1 MSLLEETKLLLRTHR
16 ISPNK
21 LLGQNFTIEPS
32 IFQRL
37 VEYAVIKPDDVVLDV
52 GAGLGFLTRLLAAR
66 CKQVIAVEVDGEIAR
81 VLRGR
86 LRDVHN
92 VEVIQANV
100 LKLQDRFFSKI
111 VSIPPYQ
118 ISSKLLTW
126 LLPKSFDCAVLVF
139 QREFADK
146 LVACKGSDDYGWLSI
161 LVYYYAEVELMDT
174 IPRTMFYPQPE
185 VDSVIVRL
193 EPKKTRSFSVK
204 DEALFKRLVKSLF
217 TNRNRK
223 VKNAILPFLMG
234 IRGVKRE
241 NATELVNS
249 IPFRD
254 KRVRELDPDDF
265 GAIAHVVIL

>member
-1 MSLLEETKLLLRTHR
+1 MSLLEETKLLLRSHR

-37 VEYAVIKPDDVVLDV
+37 VEYAVVKPDDVVLDV
-52 GAGLGFLTRLLAAR
+52 GAGLGFLTRLLAANCR
-66 CKQVIAVEVDGEIAR
+66 QVIAVEVDAAIAH
-81 VLRGR
+81 VLREQ
-86 LRDVHN
+86 LRDISN
-92 VEVIQANV
+92 AEVIRADV
-100 LKLQDRFFSKI
+100 LKLQDHSFSKV

-146 LVACKGSDDYGWLSI
+146 LVACKGSRDYGWLSI
-161 LVYYYAEVELMDT
+161 LAYYYAEVELMDT
-174 IPRTMFYPQPE
+174 IPETMFYPQPK

-193 EPKKTRSFSVK
+193 EPKKRRPFSVK
-204 DEALFKRLVKSLF
+204 DEALFKQLVQSLF

-223 VKNAILPFLMG
+223 VRNAILPFVKG

-241 NATELVNS
+241 NAAELVNS
-249 IPFRD
+249 IPFRNS
-254 KRVRELDPDDF
+254 RVRELDPDDF
-265 GAIAHVVIL
+265 GAIAHVVI

>member
-32 IFQRL
+32 IFHRL
-37 VEYAVIKPDDVVLDV
+37 IEYADVKPDDVVFDV

-66 CKQVIAVEVDGEIAR
+66 CKQVIAVEVDAAIAR
-81 VLRGR
+81 ILRER
-86 LRDVHN
+86 MRDVRN
-92 VEVIQANV
+92 VEVIQADV
-100 LKLQDRFFSKI
+100 LKLQDHSFSKI

-139 QREFADK
+139 QREFANK

-174 IPRTMFYPQPE
+174 IPKMIFYPQPK
-185 VDSVIVRL
+185 VDSVIVCL
-193 EPKKTRSFSVK
+193 EPRKARPFSVK
-204 DEALFKRLVKSLF
+204 DDALFKRLVQSLF

-223 VKNAILPFLMG
+223 VKNAILPFLKG

-241 NATELVNS
+241 NATELVKS

-254 KRVRELDPDDF
+254 KHVRELDPDDF
-265 GAIAHVVIL
+265 GVIAHVVI